1 MTTSHTQWPA
11 LGSHYHDQYGP
22 IDLSVYEAA
31 KEIWPAAEAFGEFAL
46 HDQAAAF
53 DLMLNAT
60 AKVTARIA
68 AGGQDIENI
77 KPYLFQTYKHLVA
90 SEKAKRLRRAQPLTD
105 SDESLAVDIVADLER
120 KIMLRELF
128 SRMNEDE
135 RTLSQYL
142 MFGYTYKEIAKEIGT
157 PADALRKRFSR
168 LRNKIETILA
178 SAGSTNAE

>member
-1 MTTSHTQWPA
+1 MSTSRTEFPA
-11 LGSHYHDQYGP
+11 LDSCYKDEYGA
-22 IDLSVYEAA
+22 IDLKVYEAA
-31 KEIWPAAEAFGEFAL
+31 RNIWPAAEIFGEFAL
-46 HDQAAAF
+46 HDHDAAFNSMLQAA
-53 DLMLNAT
+53 

-68 AGGQDIENI
+68 AGGQEIENI

-128 SRMNEDE
+128 SRMNQDE
-135 RTLSQYL
+135 RALSQYL
-142 MFGYTYKEIAKEIGT
+142 MFGYTYKEIARETGT

-178 SAGSTNAE
+178 SVGSTNAE

>member
-1 MTTSHTQWPA
+1 VTTSHTQWPA
-11 LGSHYHDQYGP
+11 LSSHYHDQYGP
-22 IDLSVYEAA
+22 IDLNVYEAA
-31 KEIWPAAEAFGEFAL
+31 KEIWPAAEAFGEFTL
-46 HDQAAAF
+46 RDQAAAF

-68 AGGQDIENI
+68 AGGQEIENI

-128 SRMNEDE
+128 THMNENE
-135 RTLSQYL
+135 RALSLYL
-142 MFGYTYKEIAKEIGT
+142 MFGYTYEEIG
-157 PADALRKRFSR
+157 AAIGESAEALRKRFSR
-168 LRNKIETILA
+168 LRQKIVTILTP
-178 SAGSTNAE
+178 AGSAHGG